1 MINKIPRQRI
11 YKNEDI
17 YVCIACD
24 GMYTIEMIDEH
35 LIKCSKMP
43 EWEKQTSSKNKNK
56 NKNKNKKWNKMMRNK
71 RRSLEEL
78 DDVID
83 EILTQAPTEW
93 FSEIDKIIKE
103 QQLDEES
110 EQDE

>member
-1 MINKIPRQRI
+1 MIEPIPRQRI
-11 YKNEDI
+11 YKQDDI

-43 EWEKQTSSKNKNK
+43 EWEKQRAEQEKEK
-56 NKNKNKKWNKMMRNK
+56 
-71 RRSLEEL
+71 EQ

-83 EILTQAPTEW
+83 EILTQATEN
-93 FSEIDKIIKE
+93 K
-103 QQLDEES
+103 L
-110 EQDE
+110 

>member
-1 MINKIPRQRI
+1 MIEPIPRQRI

-43 EWEKQTSSKNKNK
+43 EWEKQRAEQEKEK
-56 NKNKNKKWNKMMRNK
+56 
-71 RRSLEEL
+71 EQ

-83 EILTQAPTEW
+83 EILTQATEN
-93 FSEIDKIIKE
+93 K
-103 QQLDEES
+103 L
-110 EQDE
+110 

>member
-1 MINKIPRQRI
+1 MIEPIPRQRI

-43 EWEKQTSSKNKNK
+43 EWEKQRAEQEKEK
-56 NKNKNKKWNKMMRNK
+56 
-71 RRSLEEL
+71 EQ

-83 EILTQAPTEW
+83 EILNQATEN
-93 FSEIDKIIKE
+93 K
-103 QQLDEES
+103 L
-110 EQDE
+110 

>member
-43 EWEKQTSSKNKNK
+43 EWEKQ
-56 NKNKNKKWNKMMRNK
+56 RA
-71 RRSLEEL
+71 EE
-78 DDVID
+78 
-83 EILTQAPTEW
+83 Q
-93 FSEIDKIIKE
+93 E
-103 QQLDEES
+103 QEQEQEMEQEQEQEQEMEQDDEE
-110 EQDE
+110 

>member
-1 MINKIPRQRI
+1 MIEPIPRHRI
-11 YKNEDI
+11 YKQDDI

-43 EWEKQTSSKNKNK
+43 EWEKQRAEQEKEK
-56 NKNKNKKWNKMMRNK
+56 
-71 RRSLEEL
+71 EQ

-83 EILTQAPTEW
+83 EILTQATEN
-93 FSEIDKIIKE
+93 K
-103 QQLDEES
+103 L
-110 EQDE
+110 